1 MLRREDLDEKSRSEL
16 LEEAR
21 RLGFERPE
29 RMTRVEL
36 RDEIIRRTVPEHE
49 LAQARGLFGVAR
61 SMLAS
66 VVESGLNLPDA
77 AKLIRGQNSHE
88 IPASNHTPVAT
99 VTLAEIYAAQ
109 GHRARA
115 LRVLDDVLALEPGH
129 EEALRVKA
137 ELLGTDSASS
147 PAPSRPEARE
157 ALTKEAPPVVE
168 YPATTEYVPG
178 GFVETTGE
186 EIETGRPPV
195 VEPVAEPIAEPI
207 AEAPA
212 DERAPA
218 LVLSQDHSGLALYWE
233 LPRAALLRCSV
244 DEADGRAALRLVGF
258 SATGVSPGRVDETI
272 PLEEVM
278 LVSDSDDLQIGRLSL
293 AGFAAPM
300 AVRAALGWASEDGF
314 LPLTVGRFLEECG
327 ADRAARTLAER
338 AARHL
343 S

>member
-1 MLRREDLDEKSRSEL
+1 
-16 LEEAR
+16 
-21 RLGFERPE
+21 
-29 RMTRVEL
+29 
-36 RDEIIRRTVPEHE
+36 
-49 LAQARGLFGVAR
+49 
-61 SMLAS
+61 MLAS

-88 IPASNHTPVAT
+88 IPAGNQTPVAT

-109 GHRARA
+109 GHRTRA

-129 EEALRVKA
+129 EEALRVQA

-147 PAPSRPEARE
+147 QAASPPDASRD
-157 ALTKEAPPVVE
+157 ALTKEAPPVAD
-168 YPATTEYVPG
+168 YPAVTEYVPG

-195 VEPVAEPIAEPI
+195 VEVI
-207 AEAPA
+207 EAPA
-212 DERAPA
+212 VEERAPAVEERAPA
-218 LVLSQDHSGLALYWE
+218 LVLSQDQSGLGLYWE

-244 DEADGRAALRLVGF
+244 DEADGQAALRLVGF

-272 PLEEVM
+272 LLEEVM
-278 LVSDSDDLQIGRLSL
+278 LLSDQDEVQVGKLSRQD
-293 AGFAAPM
+293 FAAPM